1 METPT
6 PSFAKTT
13 RPRLSRILPRK
24 RLFRRLEQHASRPI
38 VWISGPPGSGKTTAV
53 ASYLEERKLQTVWY
67 QFDAGDADVATFSH
81 YMGRAAPRKR
91 KPLPVLKPERSLQLG
106 LFTKQYF
113 RELYSRLKPPFVI
126 VLDNY
131 QDASDY
137 SRFHEVVCDGLSE
150 MPEGGRAMIVSRGE
164 PPAQFARLRAS
175 QYIDVVE
182 RDVLA
187 LTQTEVRGLIRLNGR
202 KNLPRET
209 AQQLYDQTSGWAAGV
224 VLLMEGLHGNSAVNQ
239 ALDQS
244 SEIVAPETVF
254 D

>member
-6 PSFAKTT
+6 PAFAKTT

-24 RLFRRLEQHASRPI
+24 RLFRRLEQHSSRPI
-38 VWISGPPGSGKTTAV
+38 VWISGPPGAGKTTAV

-67 QFDAGDADVATFSH
+67 QVDAGDADVATFFH
-81 YMGRAAPRKR
+81 YMGQAAKRAAPRKR
-91 KPLPVLKPERSLQLG
+91 KPLPVLTPERWLQLG

-113 RELYSRLKPPFVI
+113 RELYSRLKPPFVV

-131 QDASDY
+131 QDAPNY

-150 MPEGGRAMIVSRGE
+150 LPEGGRAMIVSRSE
-164 PPAQFARLRAS
+164 PPAQFARLQAS

-182 RDVLA
+182 QDVLA
-187 LTQTEVRGLIRLNGR
+187 LTQTEVGGLIRLSGR

-209 AQQLYDQTSGWAAGV
+209 AQQLYDKTSGWAAGV
-224 VLLMEGLHGNSAVNQ
+224 VLLMEGMHSGSAGTIDRPVPRSIFRN
-239 ALDQS
+239 
-244 SEIVAPETVF
+244 
-254 D
+254 